1 MSSPSPPKPQKIN
14 PYQGMDSDPEFYKK
28 AQELGYTNVNNPAEV
43 AAVNAL
49 IMQDRVDYK
58 SAQGDKYWN
67 KALMDSGKI
76 RFYDE
81 KTSYRWHRDQGY
93 SKKHIDKMNREKSE
107 QYGTKDWYLLDEK
120 ASDLSEFEFSEI
132 QSKADSLK
140 YDAESKRNQQQ
151 LQKNYERTLADQK
164 ASAEEQRKMMEEM
177 MNQPVY
183 MPKQQQMPVVQKPEV
198 RNDPILPAPAPN
210 TPMSIAAPP
219 APELTNTGNRMAIV
233 RTPASTQARS
243 RRATRGTSSLTN

>member
-1 MSSPSPPKPQKIN
+1 
-14 PYQGMDSDPEFYKK
+14 MDSDPAFYAA
-28 AQELGYTNVNNPAEV
+28 AQALGYGNVNNASEV
-43 AAVNAL
+43 AAVNAYM
-49 IMQDRVDYK
+49 MQDRVNYK

-67 KALMDSGKI
+67 KALYDSGKI

-81 KTSYRWHRDQGY
+81 KTSYRWHRKAGY
-93 SKKHIDKMNREKSE
+93 SKRHIEQMNRKKSK
-107 QYGTKDWYLLDEK
+107 QYGTDDWWMLDEK
-120 ASDLSEFEFSEI
+120 PSDLNEFEFSEI
-132 QSKADSLK
+132 QSKADQLK
-140 YDAESKRNQQQ
+140 YDAESVKNQQQ

-198 RNDPILPAPAPN
+198 RDDPILPAPAPN

-243 RRATRGTSSLTN
+243 RRATRGTSNLTN